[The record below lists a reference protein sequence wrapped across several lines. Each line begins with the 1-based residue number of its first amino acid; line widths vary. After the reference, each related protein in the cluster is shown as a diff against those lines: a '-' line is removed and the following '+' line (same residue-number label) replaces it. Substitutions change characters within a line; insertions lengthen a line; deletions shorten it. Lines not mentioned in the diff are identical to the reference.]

1 MSQLDLTCT
10 HCLEC
15 ETTILHFDDADD
27 IVISKCN
34 TLRNNVVVSC
44 LGGGMVF
51 TYSAHDIA
59 FRARISGGDTLNT
72 NTPNNPPNHQHNMH
86 MISFFF
92 VLCWIITIMRGVC
105 AI

>member
-27 IVISKCN
+27 ILISKCN

-72 NTPNNPPNHQHNMH
+72 QHTKQPTKPPAQHAH
-86 MISFFF
+86 HFAFLF
-92 VLCWIITIMRGVC
+92 CWIITIMRGVC